1 MDSDSIS
8 RGLSDRARF
17 EALYASCQKA
27 IFGYVLR
34 RVTRPEDGADV
45 IAETFLVAWRRL
57 DEVPDGEEACLWLYG
72 VARRAL
78 ANQRR
83 GEQRRTALAERLRA
97 ELVTAPAVYEAESR
111 LGEIVGALASL
122 TESERELLRLEG
134 WEGLDAGQIA
144 TVLGISQNA
153 VRIRLHRARKRLAR
167 ELATR
172 DRDTVASATAVRG
185 ETR

>member
-1 MDSDSIS
+1 MTS
-8 RGLSDRARF
+8 RGPSDRARF
-17 EALYASCQKA
+17 EALYAASQKA

-34 RVTRPEDGADV
+34 RVDRPEDGADV

-57 DEVPDGEEACLWLYG
+57 DEVPEGEEARLWLYG

-97 ELVTAPAVYEAESR
+97 ELATASAAYESESR
-111 LGEIVGALASL
+111 LSEIVDALARL
-122 TESERELLRLEG
+122 REGERELLRLEG
-134 WEGLDAGQIA
+134 WEGLNSEQIA
-144 TVLGISQNA
+144 TVLGISPNA

-167 ELATR
+167 ELGAR
-172 DRDTVASATAVRG
+172 DRITAVCPSVVRG
-185 ETR
+185 DIR

>member
-1 MDSDSIS
+1 MDPDLRS

-17 EALYASCQKA
+17 EAVYAACQKA
-27 IFGYVLR
+27 IVGYVLR

-57 DEVPDGEEACLWLYG
+57 DEVPEGEEACLWLYG

-97 ELVTAPAVYEAESR
+97 ELATAPAVHERGIRLRELAE
-111 LGEIVGALASL
+111 ALAGL
-122 TESERELLRLEG
+122 TESDRELLRLEG
-134 WEGLDAGQIA
+134 WEGLDAAQIA
-144 TVLGISQNA
+144 SVLGVSPNA
-153 VRIRLHRARKRLAR
+153 VRIRLHRARRRLAHR
-167 ELATR
+167 L
-172 DRDTVASATAVRG
+172 DRGPVTSSTALRG